1 MELPRDAIEHLLD
14 TWPVA
19 RLATL
24 RPDGA
29 PALVPVVFA
38 RSGVRLW
45 LPVDGKPK
53 RERAAAP
60 ELARVANIRRDARV
74 ALLLDQYEADW
85 SGLWWLRLDGAA
97 EAVGEG
103 APGFGAALAALG
115 KKYPQYAH
123 TPALRPEAPPT
134 LIAFSPRRTTSWAAS
149 PDIADFLTERGTFL
163 KT

>member
-24 RPDGA
+24 RPDGS

-38 RSGVRLW
+38 RSGGRLW

-53 RERAAAP
+53 RARAGGEAP
-60 ELARVANIRRDARV
+60 ELARVANVRRDGRV

-85 SGLWWLRLDGAA
+85 TGLWWLRLDGAA

-115 KKYPQYAH
+115 KKYPQYLD

-134 LIAFSPRRTTSWAAS
+134 LIVVSPLRTTSWAAS
-149 PDIADFLTERGTFL
+149 PDVADFLS
-163 KT
+163 

>member
-24 RPDGA
+24 RPDGS

-38 RSGVRLW
+38 RSGGRLW

-53 RERAAAP
+53 RAPARGEAP
-60 ELARVANIRRDARV
+60 ELARVANVRRDGRV

-85 SGLWWLRLDGAA
+85 TGLWWLRLDGAA
-97 EAVGEG
+97 EVVGEG

-115 KKYPQYAH
+115 KKYPQYLD

-134 LIAFSPRRTTSWAAS
+134 LIVVSPLRTTSWAAS
-149 PDIADFLTERGTFL
+149 PDVADFLS
-163 KT
+163 